1 MIKDLFSQAHEQA
14 QARGFAVYILVFLA
28 LAVFLFVSTPIVL
41 TGLEDNVDGMAGY
54 VAYFL
59 AAAAVILLVL
69 AGAATALYT
78 LSAPVVRTGLILL
91 FLALLCQAALYTF
104 LFTKDYGVLD
114 NFVFAKPDA
123 LAFSGAEAALD
134 LGIVA
139 ASLAVAAF
147 ALARFPGA
155 LSNLLVIFIL
165 SNLAYAGMSLT
176 TIIERTSKP
185 SDQVT
190 KPGTTF
196 FHYSKNDRN
205 IVLIFVDG
213 SMSGY
218 IPEILRDRPD
228 LAKSFPGFTW
238 YSNVVSTANRTISG
252 IAPLFGGFD
261 YTVSAINAKPG
272 ASLQDKLSPAYAVYA
287 DNFHE
292 KGYDVLYSDPSW
304 YGFERKGNC
313 ERFNETIGK
322 DNKARCIHT
331 LGKNIADRRKVFE
344 DPDQFFSGL
353 LKQYAVLSLF
363 KAAPLSLK
371 DAIYGNGEWLGWS
384 YAWKKKEDKYLRSY
398 FSLAVLG
405 DVSATDAPR
414 KTFTFIGNELTRAPL
429 LVRDTCI
436 PDRKL
441 EPAAADLKRFRTAET
456 TAFYYTHRCEMQ
468 ELAHYMDWFRERGI
482 YDNTMIVLVSDH
494 GWKSHNPMFAGPM
507 FDGLEN
513 QSVYSM
519 FQAFLMVKPFG
530 SSGPLQ
536 ESKEFISNAN
546 AAGMLCETIGG
557 CVDRASGKT
566 ITNRKLEGAVTMHET
581 PWQPTGQKSDSF
593 VTERT
598 YEVHDDMHSPAN
610 WTLPKSASK

>member
-1 MIKDLFSQAHEQA
+1 MIKEWLTELHDQVQAK
-14 QARGFAVYILVFLA
+14 GFAVYIQLFLA
-28 LAVFLFVSTPIVL
+28 LALFLFVSTPIVL

-54 VAYFL
+54 TTYFL
-59 AAAAVILLVL
+59 TSAAVILLVL
-69 AGAATALYT
+69 VGAASALYAV
-78 LSAPVVRTGLILL
+78 SPKVVRTGLTLL
-91 FLALLCQAALYTF
+91 FLSLLLQAALYAF
-104 LFTKDYGVLD
+104 LYRKDYGVLD
-114 NFVFAKPDA
+114 NFVFAKPEA
-123 LAFSGAEAALD
+123 LAFSGAEAAVD
-134 LGIVA
+134 A
-139 ASLAVAAF
+139 AIFVGSLAVATV
-147 ALARFPGA
+147 ALARFPAA

-165 SNLAYAGMSLT
+165 SNVAYAGMSLG
-176 TIIERTSKP
+176 TIVERTSKP
-185 SDQVT
+185 SDQTT

-196 FHYSKNDRN
+196 FNYSKTDQN

-228 LAKSFPGFTW
+228 LAKSFAGFTW

-272 ASLQDKLSPAYAVYA
+272 PSLQDKLTPAYAVYV
-287 DNFHE
+287 DNFSE

-322 DNKARCIHT
+322 DGKARCIHT
-331 LGKNIADRRKVFE
+331 LGKNIADWRKAFE
-344 DPDQFFSGL
+344 DTDQFFSGL

-371 DAIYGNGEWLGWS
+371 SAIYGDGEWLGWS
-384 YAWKKKEDKYLRSY
+384 YSWRKKEDKYLRSY

-405 DVSATDAPR
+405 EVSAVNAPR

-436 PDRKL
+436 PDRTL
-441 EPAAADLKRFRTAET
+441 TPSDADLKRFRTPDT
-456 TAFYYTHRCEMQ
+456 TAFFHTHKCEMQ
-468 ELAHYMDWFRERGI
+468 ELAKYMDWFRERGI

-494 GWKSHNPMFAGPM
+494 GWKANNPM
-507 FDGLEN
+507 FDGLEH
-513 QSVYSM
+513 QSTYSM

-530 SSGPLQ
+530 SNGPLQ
-536 ESKEFISNAN
+536 QSTQFISNAN
-546 AAGMLCETIGG
+546 VTGMICATIGG

-566 ITNRKLEGAVTMHET
+566 ITDRKLDGVVTMHET
-581 PWQPTGQKSDSF
+581 PWQPTGQNADSF
-593 VTERT
+593 VTERS
-598 YEVHDDMHSPAN
+598 YEVHDDMHVPAN
-610 WTLPKSASK
+610 WRLGK